1 MSYYGKYD
9 EKNVGGE
16 SDAIP
21 AFTTGLEVD
30 VDEREIIKAEDVIN
44 TETKYTEDEFAK
56 LRRKIDFVIM
66 PVIMLVYGLQY
77 V

>member
-21 AFTTGLEVD
+21 TIGLEVD